1 MNNIWDDKDIGKDD
15 ETLVENGTPC
25 RLPII
30 ADREKIRSLRD
41 KLGIAQ
47 TRMAKLL
54 GLQPSTY
61 SSYEQGVRSFPYDI
75 LPSIARILGVEVS
88 DIVKP
93 TQALLQQIIRKGED
107 AAEVTKTL
115 ISQVEAIYASV
126 SRSFAYPYQDATE
139 DEKKRIIQIMRDK
152 VRAFFDNIWP
162 TNEEMA
168 LLILADKKPWQV
180 PVLGVFAGLLK
191 YFDLCTP
198 AAAKALAQELCN
210 DKATLH
216 NYLESCQ
223 NIEISLLYHV
233 VSFLKNPLEYFDDE
247 QNIFGQHF
255 TPYVKYFIKVN
266 PDFIFPLLSS
276 DQPKLANG

>member
-126 SRSFAYPYQDATE
+126 SRSFAYLS
-139 DEKKRIIQIMRDK
+139 R
-152 VRAFFDNIWP
+152 
-162 TNEEMA
+162 
-168 LLILADKKPWQV
+168 
-180 PVLGVFAGLLK
+180 
-191 YFDLCTP
+191 
-198 AAAKALAQELCN
+198 CN
-210 DKATLH
+210 RR
-216 NYLESCQ
+216 
-223 NIEISLLYHV
+223 
-233 VSFLKNPLEYFDDE
+233 
-247 QNIFGQHF
+247 
-255 TPYVKYFIKVN
+255 
-266 PDFIFPLLSS
+266 
-276 DQPKLANG
+276 